1 MAGCGWPTFARRS
14 RASLW
19 RIWWRRW
26 WVQRVMCDECTDG
39 RQHEKKQTYS
49 VCQSPVRFEVWSILP
64 VMFSG
69 AGRGSTWGE
78 NVSRLSCFHM
88 RVGTFPVS
96 FVPVNGLNLH
106 HGKSDLQICI
116 WMIITTQIIPHVQ
129 KKKRSKFSSMNLSHC
144 SCFFYWADGITER
157 SPRQRLTT
165 FWWQVP
171 SIFSLDLIRLWWII
185 KIKFPK
191 SNLLVLL
198 PLRSKS
204 AKCAVFWSDH
214 RTTPLETTPCSFA
227 PMKTS
232 KGSRSPPPPTISTWW
247 EGGTTTGTSVLYNN
261 LVKGL

>member
-69 AGRGSTWGE
+69 AGGGSTWGE

-88 RVGTFPVS
+88 RMGTFPVS

-116 WMIITTQIIPHVQ
+116 WMIITTQIIPHE
-129 KKKRSKFSSMNLSHC
+129 KKKLVFFHEPFPLFLFLLLSRWYH
-144 SCFFYWADGITER
+144 GKITKTEAY
-157 SPRQRLTT
+157 
-165 FWWQVP
+165 
-171 SIFSLDLIRLWWII
+171 
-185 KIKFPK
+185 
-191 SNLLVLL
+191 NLL
-198 PLRSKS
+198 
-204 AKCAVFWSDH
+204 
-214 RTTPLETTPCSFA
+214 
-227 PMKTS
+227 M
-232 KGSRSPPPPTISTWW
+232 
-247 EGGTTTGTSVLYNN
+247 TGTFHLFLRPYS
-261 LVKGL
+261 LVMNY